1 MAVGFLALLS
11 QGYVTGIRVI
21 GPIEVLALMGLGVGS
36 IREFLNKDSQQSVST
51 FNLSFH

>member
-21 GPIEVLALMGLGVGS
+21 GPIEVLSLIGLGLGVGCL
-36 IREFLNKDSQQSVST
+36 FL
-51 FNLSFH
+51 FHDL